1 MHESRNRRFSPLRD
15 APYIGIAALA
25 IALAAFAGWTW
36 WPRVAGG
43 TGLTIEPRLEA
54 NDRLARLQ
62 RDRLAIL
69 VQSGL
74 GLVVCFDI
82 AFLIGRSLMRHRRR
96 AFFRAQRDSAAEQ
109 FRTIFERSPIGIALL
124 DRYGRIVESNV
135 GLGVMLDSRAAS
147 VIAEG
152 DPEFAALVEGRLSLY
167 RFERHWTRADG
178 RAIWAEVTVS
188 PVVGHRFGP
197 VAAIAMLQDV
207 TERRAS
213 DATLR
218 YAATHDAL
226 TALPNR
232 SEFIRCLNDV
242 LAGEVGA
249 TGRYAVLFIDLD
261 GFKAVNDRLGH
272 LAGDR
277 VIEIAAQRIRKASRT
292 SDFVARFHGDEFGLL
307 LVNVDGEL
315 AARAVA
321 ERIQE
326 GLRAPIEV
334 DGGVSSVSPSIGIVL
349 GHPRYARAEDILR
362 DADAAMYRA
371 KSLGGARA
379 VAFE

>member
-1 MHESRNRRFSPLRD
+1 
-15 APYIGIAALA
+15 
-25 IALAAFAGWTW
+25 
-36 WPRVAGG
+36 
-43 TGLTIEPRLEA
+43 
-54 NDRLARLQ
+54 
-62 RDRLAIL
+62 
-69 VQSGL
+69 
-74 GLVVCFDI
+74 
-82 AFLIGRSLMRHRRR
+82 
-96 AFFRAQRDSAAEQ
+96 
-109 FRTIFERSPIGIALL
+109 
-124 DRYGRIVESNV
+124 
-135 GLGVMLDSRAAS
+135 
-147 VIAEG
+147 
-152 DPEFAALVEGRLSLY
+152 
-167 RFERHWTRADG
+167 
-178 RAIWAEVTVS
+178 VS
-188 PVVGHRFGP
+188 PVIGHGFGP

-232 SEFIRCLNDV
+232 AEFIRCLNDV
-242 LAGEVGA
+242 LAGEAGA

-307 LVNVDGEL
+307 LVNIDGER
-315 AARAVA
+315 AAHAVA
-321 ERIQE
+321 DRIQE

-334 DGGVSSVSPSIGIVL
+334 DGGASSVSPSIGIVL

-379 VAFE
+379 VAFD